1 MAERARNL
9 TTMLSVAKDTSEL
22 MVDLAYGALFFGET
36 PMAKEVFRLSQLLT
50 DLVHE
55 MRVVCILGARAP
67 RDAEAM
73 SAVLGIVSAIE
84 RIGDAAVDIAE
95 ILTRALG
102 IPSALV
108 ADLAGA
114 EEISHRVRV
123 RPGSAMDG
131 RTLADVELPTETGLR
146 VIAIRSGTDWTIDP
160 DGSDVVMA
168 RDALVVEGPAAGIPR
183 LRELAGAPAWR
194 PPTLDEQP
202 AVSDLDRAVDALV
215 EMKDMSEV
223 AVALAYSA
231 LLFDDPLLAAE
242 VHRLDERLGEMRERL
257 ETWVLRAGSSS
268 LDPSELRGLLHLAEA
283 ARTIGASARSM
294 VWPVEE
300 GEEVHPVLA
309 AALGKADEVVVLFP
323 IAPGSTLDGITLPPT
338 RLVPETGFT
347 VLAVR
352 RAGAYAHRARARIRL
367 QADDEILAIGPDEG
381 RDDLAAACGYVMYE
395 DEETGEIELEP
406 AAIA

>member
-1 MAERARNL
+1 MGERPRNL

-36 PMAKEVFRLSQLLT
+36 SMAKEVFRLSHLLA

-55 MRVVCILGARAP
+55 MRVVCVLGARAH

-73 SAVLGIVSAIE
+73 SPVLGIVSAIE

-102 IPSALV
+102 IPTALV

-114 EEISHRVRV
+114 EEVSHRVRV
-123 RPGSAMDG
+123 RQQSELDG
-131 RTLADVELPTETGLR
+131 RTLADVELPTETGFR
-146 VIAIRSGTDWTIDP
+146 VIAIRSGQDWTIDP
-160 DGSDVVMA
+160 DGDDVVMA
-168 RDALVVEGPAAGIPR
+168 GDVLVVEGPAAGIAR
-183 LRELAGAPAWR
+183 LRVLAGAPEWR
-194 PPTLDEQP
+194 PPTLDEQT

-215 EMKDMSEV
+215 EMKNTSET

-231 LLFDDPLLAAE
+231 LLFNDPLLAAE
-242 VHRLDERLGEMRERL
+242 VHHLDDRLGDMRERL
-257 ETWVLRAGSSS
+257 EIWVLRAGSGT

-283 ARTIGASARSM
+283 ARTIGKSAASM

-300 GEEVHPVLA
+300 GETVHPVLA

-323 IAPGSTLDGITLPPT
+323 IAPGAPLDGATLPAT
-338 RLVPETGFT
+338 RLVPDTGFT

-352 RAGAYAHRARARIRL
+352 RNGAYAHRTRARIQLR
-367 QADDEILAIGPDEG
+367 AGDEILAIGPDEG
-381 RDDLAAACGYVMYE
+381 RDELAGACGYVMYE

-406 AAIA
+406 AGV